1 MDALIG
7 AILTRELW
15 NVGLNLTMVALGGW
29 YLAATGPQRK
39 PQIGWEPVSPGRKML
54 FLTGLILF
62 YLALGSPMEAIGH
75 ELFSVHMLQQ
85 SILYLIVPPL
95 MIRGIPDWMWRHW
108 LQSFPFK
115 KWSVW
120 GRRPVV
126 ALLLFNGL
134 FSVYHLPRVF
144 DFLMGDELYQLLSH
158 VVLFLAAGLMWW
170 PVLTPL
176 EEEMVLQPLRKLAYL
191 ASAGMLL
198 TPACALIIFSD
209 QLLFASYEG
218 VRLFPVLSPRNDQ
231 QLGGVTMKIIQE
243 IAYGV
248 AMGHVFLQWVRRE
261 GKKNIYG
268 VPDEPVSVSSVE
280 WNRGNIGE
288 RGDLK

>member
-1 MDALIG
+1 
-7 AILTRELW
+7 
-15 NVGLNLTMVALGGW
+15 
-29 YLAATGPQRK
+29 
-39 PQIGWEPVSPGRKML
+39 
-54 FLTGLILF
+54 
-62 YLALGSPMEAIGH
+62 MEAIGH

-191 ASAGMLL
+191 ASA
-198 TPACALIIFSD
+198 
-209 QLLFASYEG
+209 
-218 VRLFPVLSPRNDQ
+218 
-231 QLGGVTMKIIQE
+231 
-243 IAYGV
+243 
-248 AMGHVFLQWVRRE
+248 
-261 GKKNIYG
+261 
-268 VPDEPVSVSSVE
+268 
-280 WNRGNIGE
+280 
-288 RGDLK
+288 DLC